1 MNQDINNTLN
11 EITEIHLSL
20 KEVYQKLSEE
30 ATGEQQEHYKAK
42 QEHYETLSKE
52 MIQLIYNL
60 GGKYIEC
67 KNPTEHELE
76 DLVAMISNKK
86 DTVSLDKV
94 AEKTDEFKQ
103 MAREKYETVLQEHQ
117 FSQDEEELLKNQIHK
132 L

>member
-30 ATGEQQEHYKAK
+30 ATGEQQQHYKAK
-42 QEHYETLSKE
+42 QEHFEALSKE

-67 KNPTEHELE
+67 KNPTEHELQ
-76 DLVAMISNKK
+76 DLMAMISNKK

-94 AEKTDEFKQ
+94 AEKTDEFKR
-103 MAREKYETVLQEHQ
+103 MAREKYDTVLHEHQ
-117 FSQDEEELLKNQIHK
+117 FSQDEEELLKNHIHK